1 MKFHPAGGQKCRRH
15 FCFDCFIRFRSKRI
29 RNAECLAHLRRI
41 LRRPITRDPV
51 RKGILLEPAFLL
63 RLHKDLPQPV
73 INPKT
78 RQKRCHADSRMRCLG
93 TKRFIINVKQRRGFN
108 RLEKRIIGQMFPCGM
123 RSIHTIERFPDSIGI
138 LGPSMETLGNALALF
153 KGEIRHRRHASGQ
166 GMQRSCV
173 AREIVNILNNVK
185 EKRFFRQ
192 SPVRQTLCERMAAA
206 SLKDF
211 FRGFN
216 RLAAP
221 AFRSGLRRSRSP
233 SAFGQKCEGP
243 RTEND

>member
-1 MKFHPAGGQKCRRH
+1 
-15 FCFDCFIRFRSKRI
+15 
-29 RNAECLAHLRRI
+29 
-41 LRRPITRDPV
+41 
-51 RKGILLEPAFLL
+51 
-63 RLHKDLPQPV
+63 
-73 INPKT
+73 
-78 RQKRCHADSRMRCLG
+78 
-93 TKRFIINVKQRRGFN
+93 
-108 RLEKRIIGQMFPCGM
+108 MFPCGM